1 MSKRWS
7 CGTILDGFEHVMN
20 DAVAECEEELLQQ
33 IKDIWL
39 MVQTHSKDLHQVG
52 LAFVGGVGSFFF
64 GSALFKHQIV
74 LNLITIISIIRSDKA
89 PKWDRRPR
97 CKWLLNK
104 PHMVNIEPSL
114 IS

>member
-39 MVQTHSKDLHQVG
+39 MVQTHSKDLH
-52 LAFVGGVGSFFF
+52 
-64 GSALFKHQIV
+64 
-74 LNLITIISIIRSDKA
+74 
-89 PKWDRRPR
+89 
-97 CKWLLNK
+97 
-104 PHMVNIEPSL
+104 
-114 IS
+114 